1 MNKQYME
8 VKINMNCRGHEKRKS
23 IVRDYQVKPEA
34 HVKLLPNKII
44 KSDAGGNIENEYYL
58 FSARKK
64 GGNRTEL
71 IQCGMGAARDF
82 LVLLNHPGL
91 PLFNP
96 LKSDESHREL
106 SGTQATVNARDK
118 EKWNETAKQ
127 LYNAIMWLFILWDV
141 KPNTPLF
148 NIKDEV
154 IQNKNNE
161 PSLRIIKSV
170 NTMIRNGEKGEKLT
184 NIIDACDR
192 NKNIINSKRN
202 FTLLKKK
209 IEEIVNQDGEGI
221 ESFF

>member
-1 MNKQYME
+1 
-8 VKINMNCRGHEKRKS
+8 
-23 IVRDYQVKPEA
+23 
-34 HVKLLPNKII
+34 
-44 KSDAGGNIENEYYL
+44 
-58 FSARKK
+58 
-64 GGNRTEL
+64 
-71 IQCGMGAARDF
+71 MGAARDF

-91 PLFNP
+91 SLFNP
-96 LKSDESHREL
+96 LKSDEFHREL

-118 EKWNETAKQ
+118 EQWNETAKQ

-209 IEEIVNQDGEGI
+209 IEKIVNQDGEGI

>member
-1 MNKQYME
+1 ME
-8 VKINMNCRGHEKRKS
+8 GKISMNCRGHKKRKS
-23 IVRDYQVKPEA
+23 IVKNYTVKPEA
-34 HVKLLPNKII
+34 HLNLLPKKTI

-91 PLFNP
+91 SLFNP
-96 LKSDESHREL
+96 LKSDEFHREL
-106 SGTQATVNARDK
+106 SGTKATVNARDT
-118 EKWNETAKQ
+118 EQWNETAKQ
-127 LYNAIMWLFILWDV
+127 LYHAIMWLFVLWEV
-141 KPNTPLF
+141 KPNTPLL

-154 IQNKNNE
+154 VQNKNTE
-161 PSLRIIKSV
+161 PSIRIIKSV

-202 FTLLKKK
+202 FTLLKNK
-209 IEEIVNQDGEGI
+209 IREMVNQDGEGI

>member
-1 MNKQYME
+1 M
-8 VKINMNCRGHEKRKS
+8 
-23 IVRDYQVKPEA
+23 
-34 HVKLLPNKII
+34 
-44 KSDAGGNIENEYYL
+44 
-58 FSARKK
+58 
-64 GGNRTEL
+64 
-71 IQCGMGAARDF
+71 
-82 LVLLNHPGL
+82 
-91 PLFNP
+91 
-96 LKSDESHREL
+96 
-106 SGTQATVNARDK
+106 SGTPATVNARDK
-118 EKWNETAKQ
+118 EQWNETAKQ

-209 IEEIVNQDGEGI
+209 FEEIVNQDGEGI